1 MEDKPTKNI
10 YNMDLANDISLW
22 LEYITHELDQNSNCF
37 AEIKMVNNK
46 TDLSAVQFIS
56 KNPSLRMRRLVPID
70 TRSLLSL
77 ITIMFYDK
85 HIKYFVTNN
94 RISED
99 VFYIVIT
106 LVHS

>member
-10 YNMDLANDISLW
+10 NNMDLANDVSLW

-46 TDLSAVQFIS
+46 TDLSAVRFIS
-56 KNPSLRMRRLVPID
+56 KNPSLRMRRLVSLD
-70 TRSLLSL
+70 TQSLLSL

-85 HIKYFVTNN
+85 CKYFVTKS